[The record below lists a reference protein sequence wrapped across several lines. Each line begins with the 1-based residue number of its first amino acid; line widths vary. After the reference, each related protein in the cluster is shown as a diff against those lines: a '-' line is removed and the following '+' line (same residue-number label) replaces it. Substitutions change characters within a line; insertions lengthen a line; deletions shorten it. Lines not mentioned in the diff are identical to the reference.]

1 METSTWTNIE
11 LIGGG
16 TPAVRAEQVEIEW
29 PRISYIQR
37 LLIWLKARLRFPFLG
52 GRPAT
57 PATVPEPKPDFGSVA
72 QEYLCDTHDVQI
84 AAEPHI

>member
-16 TPAVRAEQVEIEW
+16 TPALRAEQVEIEW

-37 LLIWLKARLRFPFLG
+37 LLIWVRTRIGRFVRRAPVEEEKE
-52 GRPAT
+52 R
-57 PATVPEPKPDFGSVA
+57 EERPDFGTVA

-84 AAEPHI
+84 AADPHI

>member
-16 TPAVRAEQVEIEW
+16 TPALRAEQVEIEW

-37 LLIWLKARLRFPFLG
+37 LLIWLRSRLRFPFLG
-52 GRPAT
+52 GRPAA
-57 PATVPEPKPDFGSVA
+57 PVEEKRPDFGTVA

-84 AAEPHI
+84 VADPHI

>member
-16 TPAVRAEQVEIEW
+16 TPALRAEQVEIEW
-29 PRISYIQR
+29 PRLSYIQR
-37 LLIWLKARLRFPFLG
+37 LLIWLKTRF
-52 GRPAT
+52 GRFVGRDVEEAT
-57 PATVPEPKPDFGSVA
+57 PVDEKRPEFGTVA
-72 QEYLCDTHDVQI
+72 QEYLCDTHEVQV